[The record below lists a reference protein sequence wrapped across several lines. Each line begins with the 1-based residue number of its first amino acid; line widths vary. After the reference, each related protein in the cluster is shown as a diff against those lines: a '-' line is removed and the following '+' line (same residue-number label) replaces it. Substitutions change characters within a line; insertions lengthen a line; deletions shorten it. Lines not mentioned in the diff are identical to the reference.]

1 MPQAWLLLISSFPQ
15 TFLFPKSF
23 SVQQPAAPFFQLFKR
38 SIWGSSLIPPFLP
51 CTPLFQHI
59 LLTIKI
65 HIESNH
71 ASSTWPLLVLPGIL
85 QLPSNHFP
93 ASDLAH
99 HIFFNM
105 KIRSCH
111 SSVKIPTMVLYFIV
125 KASKRPTRLYWIHP
139 IFPYSASLT
148 PIQLCWFPCSSTNM
162 DRQPPLSQDLVS
174 ATLPTWKAHSTGL
187 VPFHLFQI
195 FAQMS
200 LTFSI
205 KFPPILYL
213 KLQITHSLILQSLWL
228 YFSLH
233 HFSLPHTKKYA
244 FLFYFLSQSRI

>member
-1 MPQAWLLLISSFPQ
+1 
-15 TFLFPKSF
+15 
-23 SVQQPAAPFFQLFKR
+23 
-38 SIWGSSLIPPFLP
+38 
-51 CTPLFQHI
+51 
-59 LLTIKI
+59 
-65 HIESNH
+65 
-71 ASSTWPLLVLPGIL
+71 
-85 QLPSNHFP
+85 
-93 ASDLAH
+93 
-99 HIFFNM
+99 M
-105 KIRSCH
+105 KTRSCH

-174 ATLPTWKAHSTGL
+174 ATLPTWKTHSSGIHRTCS
-187 VPFHLFQI
+187 FS
-195 FAQMS
+195 S
-200 LTFSI
+200 LSDLGSNVTFSI

-228 YFSLH
+228 YFSLQ

-244 FLFYFLSQSRI
+244 FLFYFLSQSRT